1 VAFRRTDQNARSA
14 KLSIERVMTTS
25 GEPRSWP
32 RELGRPFEIIVC
44 DWDGTA
50 VENRFQDATPLQ
62 AKINALLQFGIWF
75 VVVTGTHFENID
87 RQLSSGIRGAHK
99 SRLFVCT
106 NRGSEVWRWSRAR
119 PVRTYLRSASV
130 EEEAA
135 LTRAA
140 DDVRDWLESHD
151 DFSVRVIYD
160 RLNRRKIDLI
170 PLPDWE
176 DPPKSVIGAL
186 RAATEAR
193 LMRAGISGGLAEV
206 IDHARDAAHRAG
218 LSDPR
223 ITSDAKHVEIGLTD
237 KSDSMDWIVRE
248 LATPRG
254 ITPRYVLVAGDE
266 FGEVAASPGSD
277 SLLMTE
283 AARGA
288 VFVTVG
294 PEPYGVP
301 PGVIHVRGGPQVFLE
316 LLDLQIQLRQ
326 SAGAPSGK
334 Q

>member
-1 VAFRRTDQNARSA
+1 MEESV
-14 KLSIERVMTTS
+14 
-25 GEPRSWP
+25 
-32 RELGRPFEIIVC
+32 
-44 DWDGTA
+44 
-50 VENRFQDATPLQ
+50 PLQ
-62 AKINALLQFGIWF
+62 
-75 VVVTGTHFENID
+75 
-87 RQLSSGIRGAHK
+87 S
-99 SRLFVCT
+99 
-106 NRGSEVWRWSRAR
+106 
-119 PVRTYLRSASV
+119 
-130 EEEAA
+130 

-140 DDVRDWLESHD
+140 DDVRNWLESHD
-151 DFSVRVIYD
+151 GISVRVVYD

-170 PLPDWE
+170 PLPGWE
-176 DPPKSVIGAL
+176 DPPKSAIGAL

-237 KSDSMDWIVRE
+237 KSDSMDWILRE
-248 LATPRG
+248 LAFPRG
-254 ITPRYVLVAGDE
+254 IASSDILVAGDE

-283 AARGA
+283 AAHGA

-301 PGVIHVRGGPQVFLE
+301 TGVIHLAGGPRVFLE
-316 LLDLQIQLRQ
+316 LLDRQIQIRQ
-326 SAGAPSGK
+326 SAGLPSDK